1 MNTSPANEM
10 DIQLDQTISAFPA
23 SFAQQRLWF
32 LDQLEASSV
41 AYNESST
48 IRLNF
53 AVNEQALIQSLNA
66 LVERHE
72 VLRTSFVAIDGQP
85 MQVIVPSLMLP
96 LPVVDLSA
104 LSEDQRQAEAR
115 RLANEEAQRPFDLS
129 QAPLLRTTLFKLD
142 AEAYVLVLV
151 IHHIIF
157 DGWSESVLSEEL
169 AALYQAFAT
178 GQPSPLSDLPFQYV
192 DYAIW
197 QQEHV
202 RAERLAE
209 HLAYWKQHLVGAP
222 ASLTLPWDRPHPT
235 LPTVGGAQYFT
246 SLSPDLTGALKAL
259 SRQEGVTLYMALVA
273 AFQTLLHRYSEQDD
287 IVIGT
292 VTAGRTQAKT
302 EALIG
307 FFVNTLLLRT
317 DLASNLSFRELL
329 GRVREVVLDAF
340 AHQDVPF
347 EYLVKELQPERT
359 VGRNPLFQVVFTLD
373 PPLRSPMEGWVNTPL
388 VVETNTAKFDLSLK
402 LIDEPGGL
410 VCRFE
415 YRTDLFDEATIAR
428 MAGHWQTLL
437 EGIVDDPARGL
448 SALPLL
454 TETERQQLLVEWNA
468 TSAAYS
474 RDRCVHQLFE
484 AQVERTPDSVALF
497 FEDEQLTY
505 RQLNTRTNQL
515 AHYLQSLE
523 VGPEVLVGICMERS
537 LVMIVALLA
546 VLKAGGAFVPLDP
559 TYPSDRLAFM
569 LQDSQVAV
577 LLTQQRLLGSL
588 PQHDTQV
595 VCLDTDWEVITREP
609 TENLPSRVTAENLVY
624 VIYTSGS
631 TGSPKG
637 VMIEHGSVV
646 NLATALARTVYAQQR
661 TPLRVS
667 LNAPLA
673 FDASIKQIVQ
683 LLFGHTLYILPEEV
697 RLDGAALQAYLG
709 KHSLDVLDCTPVQ
722 LKLVLSAGL
731 AGWSEWAPALV
742 LIGGDVLDREVRK
755 VLAASSKTRY
765 YNVYGPTECTVDAT
779 TCQVQPMVS
788 DSIIGRPLSNVQIY
802 ILDKQRQPV
811 PVRVP
816 GELHIGGVGVA
827 RGYLNR
833 PELTVEKFI
842 AHPWSARSDAR
853 LYKTG
858 DLARYRADGSI
869 EFLGRL
875 DHQVKMRGF
884 RIELEE
890 IEAVLTRHPQV
901 REAVVVAR
909 DDRAGEKRLVGYL
922 VAESGESFT
931 ITSLRRYLEEKFP
944 AYMVPAAF
952 MSLEA
957 LPLTPN
963 GKVDRRALP
972 ALDVIRHP
980 EEETYIPPIRKI
992 HHQLVQIWEGL
1003 LDVRPIGMR
1012 DNFFSLG
1019 GHSLLAAQMVARV
1032 EQVCGKKLPLAA
1044 LYAGATIEHLTDV
1057 LVKEEE
1063 TGTAKESGSP
1073 ARVVAVQAGGSKRAF
1088 FFLHGDWYGGGFY
1101 CLNLARSLGPDQ
1113 PFYVLEP
1120 YEFDR
1125 RGTPPTFEEMAAAHI
1140 EAMRAVQPEGPYLLG
1155 GFCNGGLVAYEM
1167 ARQLHAQGQM
1177 VNLLALIDPAL
1188 AGSHRSLRG
1197 AINRFSTLLRLDQ
1210 GKQLDCFLRVLYL
1223 RIAAYR
1229 KKVQISIEERS
1240 ELRRKQDKTFPV
1252 LSRFD
1257 RIFPPAKALRYQW
1270 SGIYRWV
1277 SADYMPGPYPGKLTC
1292 FWSGEVFANHKDWRQ
1307 VSGTEEV
1314 EDYVFPG
1321 MHVSSKNENL
1331 HILAE
1336 HLSVSLNKVQ
1346 QTAHQ
1351 ASE

>member
-1 MNTSPANEM
+1 
-10 DIQLDQTISAFPA
+10 
-23 SFAQQRLWF
+23 
-32 LDQLEASSV
+32 
-41 AYNESST
+41 
-48 IRLNF
+48 
-53 AVNEQALIQSLNA
+53 
-66 LVERHE
+66 
-72 VLRTSFVAIDGQP
+72 
-85 MQVIVPSLMLP
+85 
-96 LPVVDLSA
+96 
-104 LSEDQRQAEAR
+104 
-115 RLANEEAQRPFDLS
+115 
-129 QAPLLRTTLFKLD
+129 
-142 AEAYVLVLV
+142 
-151 IHHIIF
+151 
-157 DGWSESVLSEEL
+157 
-169 AALYQAFAT
+169 
-178 GQPSPLSDLPFQYV
+178 
-192 DYAIW
+192 
-197 QQEHV
+197 
-202 RAERLAE
+202 
-209 HLAYWKQHLVGAP
+209 
-222 ASLTLPWDRPHPT
+222 
-235 LPTVGGAQYFT
+235 
-246 SLSPDLTGALKAL
+246 
-259 SRQEGVTLYMALVA
+259 MA
-273 AFQTLLHRYSEQDD
+273 
-287 IVIGT
+287 
-292 VTAGRTQAKT
+292 
-302 EALIG
+302 
-307 FFVNTLLLRT
+307 
-317 DLASNLSFRELL
+317 
-329 GRVREVVLDAF
+329 
-340 AHQDVPF
+340 
-347 EYLVKELQPERT
+347 
-359 VGRNPLFQVVFTLD
+359 
-373 PPLRSPMEGWVNTPL
+373 GWVNAPI
-388 VVETNTAKFDLSLK
+388 VVETNTSKFDLSLK

-415 YRTDLFDEATIAR
+415 YSTDLFDEATIAR

-437 EGIVDDPARGL
+437 EGVVDDPARGL
-448 SALPLL
+448 SELPLL
-454 TETERQQLLVEWNA
+454 TETEHRQLLVEWNA
-468 TSAAYS
+468 TSAAYP

-505 RQLNTRTNQL
+505 RQLNTRANQL

-537 LVMIVALLA
+537 PAMIVALLA

-559 TYPSDRLAFM
+559 TYPPDRLAFM

-577 LLTQQRLLGSL
+577 LLTQQQLLGIM
-588 PQHDTQV
+588 PQHDTRV

-609 TENLPSRVTAENLVY
+609 TENLPGTVTAENLVY

-646 NLATALARTVYAQQR
+646 NLATALAKTIYAQQR

-731 AGWSEWAPALV
+731 AGWSEVAPALV

-779 TCQVQPMVS
+779 ACQVQPMLS
-788 DSIIGRPLSNVQIY
+788 ESIIGRPLSNVQIY

-811 PVRVP
+811 PVGVP

-842 AHPWSARSDAR
+842 AHPWSSQSDAR

-875 DHQVKMRGF
+875 DHQVKIRGF

-890 IEAVLTRHPQV
+890 IEAVLIRHPQL

-909 DDRAGEKRLVGYL
+909 DDRTGEKRLVGYL
-922 VAESGESFT
+922 VAEPGQSFT
-931 ITSLRRYLEEKFP
+931 VTGLRRYLEEKLP

-952 MSLEA
+952 ILLEA

-972 ALDVIRHP
+972 APDVTRHP
-980 EEETYIPPIRKI
+980 EEETYIPPILKI

-1019 GHSLLAAQMVARV
+1019 GHSLLAAQMAARV

-1063 TGTAKESGSP
+1063 TGTTKESGSP
-1073 ARVVAVQAGGSKRAF
+1073 ARVVAVQAGGSKRPF

-1101 CLNLARSLGPDQ
+1101 CLNLARGLGPDQ

-1125 RGTPPTFEEMAAAHI
+1125 GGTPPAFEEMAAAHI

-1167 ARQLHAQGQM
+1167 ARQLHAQGQV
-1177 VNLLALIDPAL
+1177 VNLLALMDPAL
-1188 AGSHRSLRG
+1188 PGSHRSLRG
-1197 AINRFSTLLRLDQ
+1197 AINRFSTVLRLDQ
-1210 GKQLDCFLRVLYL
+1210 GKQLDWFLRVLYL
-1223 RIAAYR
+1223 RIPAYR
-1229 KKVQISIEERS
+1229 KKVKISIDERS
-1240 ELRRKQDKTFPV
+1240 ELT
-1252 LSRFD
+1252 
-1257 RIFPPAKALRYQW
+1257 
-1270 SGIYRWV
+1270 
-1277 SADYMPGPYPGKLTC
+1277 
-1292 FWSGEVFANHKDWRQ
+1292 
-1307 VSGTEEV
+1307 
-1314 EDYVFPG
+1314 
-1321 MHVSSKNENL
+1321 
-1331 HILAE
+1331 
-1336 HLSVSLNKVQ
+1336 
-1346 QTAHQ
+1346 
-1351 ASE
+1351 

>member
-1 MNTSPANEM
+1 MNTSPANEV

-53 AVNEQALIQSLNA
+53 AINEQALMQSLNA

-72 VLRTSFVAIDGQP
+72 VLRTRFVSIDGLP
-85 MQVIVPSLMLP
+85 MQGIAPSLMLP

-142 AEAYVLVLV
+142 AEAYVLVLI

-169 AALYQAFAT
+169 AALYQAFAA
-178 GQPSPLSDLPFQYV
+178 GQASPLSNLPFQYV

-197 QQEHV
+197 QQEHA
-202 RAERLAE
+202 RGDRLAE
-209 HLAYWKQHLVGAP
+209 HLAYWKQHLAGAP
-222 ASLTLPWDRPHPT
+222 ASLTLPWDRPRPV
-235 LPTVGGAQYFT
+235 LPTVEGPQYFT
-246 SLSPDLTGALKAL
+246 TLSPDLTRAIKAL
-259 SRQEGVTLYMALVA
+259 SRQEGVTLYMTLVA
-273 AFQTLLHRYSEQDD
+273 AFQTLLHRYSGQDD

-292 VTAGRTQAKT
+292 VTSGRTQAKT

-307 FFVNTLLLRT
+307 FFVNTLLLRI
-317 DLASNLSFRELL
+317 DLAGNLPFRELL

-347 EYLVKELQPERT
+347 EYLVKELQTKRT

-373 PPLRSPMEGWVNTPL
+373 PPLRSPMAGWVNTPI
-388 VVETNTAKFDLSLK
+388 VVETNTSKFDLSLK
-402 LIDEPGGL
+402 LIDEPESL
-410 VCRFE
+410 ICRFE
-415 YRTDLFDEATIAR
+415 YSTDLFDEATIAL

-437 EGIVDDPARGL
+437 EGIVDDPAQRL

-505 RQLNTRTNQL
+505 RQLNTRANQL

-537 LVMIVALLA
+537 LAMIVVLLA

-559 TYPSDRLAFM
+559 TYPPDRLAFM

-577 LLTQQRLLGSL
+577 LLTQQSLLGSL

-595 VCLDTDWEVITREP
+595 VCLDTNWEVITREP

-646 NLATALARTVYAQQR
+646 NLATALAKTVYAQQH

-722 LKLVLSAGL
+722 LKLILSAGL
-731 AGWSEWAPALV
+731 AGWSKVAPALV

-755 VLAASSKTRY
+755 VLSASSKTRY

-779 TCQVQPMVS
+779 ACQVQPMLS
-788 DSIIGRPLSNVQIY
+788 ESIIGRPLPNVQIY

-811 PVRVP
+811 PVGVP
-816 GELHIGGVGVA
+816 GELHIGGVGLA

-833 PELTVEKFI
+833 PELSVEKFI
-842 AHPWSARSDAR
+842 AHPWSSQSDAR

-858 DLARYRADGSI
+858 DLARYRGDGSI

-875 DHQVKMRGF
+875 DHQVKIRGF
-884 RIELEE
+884 RSELEE
-890 IEAVLTRHPQV
+890 IEAVLIRHPQV

-922 VAESGESFT
+922 VAEPEESFN
-931 ITSLRRYLEEKFP
+931 ITSLRRYLEEKLP

-952 MSLEA
+952 ISLEA

-963 GKVDRRALP
+963 GKVDRRSLP
-972 ALDVIRHP
+972 ALDVTRHP
-980 EEETYIPPIRKI
+980 EEVTYIPPILKI
-992 HHQLVQIWEGL
+992 QH
-1003 LDVRPIGMR
+1003 
-1012 DNFFSLG
+1012 
-1019 GHSLLAAQMVARV
+1019 
-1032 EQVCGKKLPLAA
+1032 
-1044 LYAGATIEHLTDV
+1044 
-1057 LVKEEE
+1057 
-1063 TGTAKESGSP
+1063 
-1073 ARVVAVQAGGSKRAF
+1073 
-1088 FFLHGDWYGGGFY
+1088 
-1101 CLNLARSLGPDQ
+1101 
-1113 PFYVLEP
+1113 
-1120 YEFDR
+1120 
-1125 RGTPPTFEEMAAAHI
+1125 
-1140 EAMRAVQPEGPYLLG
+1140 
-1155 GFCNGGLVAYEM
+1155 
-1167 ARQLHAQGQM
+1167 
-1177 VNLLALIDPAL
+1177 
-1188 AGSHRSLRG
+1188 
-1197 AINRFSTLLRLDQ
+1197 
-1210 GKQLDCFLRVLYL
+1210 
-1223 RIAAYR
+1223 
-1229 KKVQISIEERS
+1229 
-1240 ELRRKQDKTFPV
+1240 
-1252 LSRFD
+1252 
-1257 RIFPPAKALRYQW
+1257 
-1270 SGIYRWV
+1270 
-1277 SADYMPGPYPGKLTC
+1277 
-1292 FWSGEVFANHKDWRQ
+1292 
-1307 VSGTEEV
+1307 
-1314 EDYVFPG
+1314 
-1321 MHVSSKNENL
+1321 
-1331 HILAE
+1331 
-1336 HLSVSLNKVQ
+1336 
-1346 QTAHQ
+1346 
-1351 ASE
+1351 